1 MAQSVRIEFL
11 HLSVA
16 GPINLIKA
24 VEAASIDDFAVTST
38 ATAAGSRPSVPD
50 GGIDR
55 TFSAVRLTASDYP
68 VYVAWGDDPTATLTN
83 SVKLLPGIP
92 EVIVMR
98 DGDKMSFIAKAD

>member
-24 VEAASIDDFAVTST
+24 VEAASIDDFSVTSS
-38 ATAAGSRPSVPD
+38 ATAAGSRPVVPS
-50 GGIDR
+50 G
-55 TFSAVRLTASDYP
+55 
-68 VYVAWGDDPTATLTN
+68 
-83 SVKLLPGIP
+83 GIP

>member
-24 VEAASIDDFAVTST
+24 IEADSIDDFAV
-38 ATAAGSRPSVPD
+38 
-50 GGIDR
+50 
-55 TFSAVRLTASDYP
+55 
-68 VYVAWGDDPTATLTN
+68 TATLTN
-83 SVKLLPGIP
+83 SVKILPGIP